1 MSGPFLGGKSDTL
14 FITSINIKQHI
25 RLQIAPVQQPFKKI
39 NVYRHDSTLLVI
51 DYDTQAVLKR
61 NPKLYYVRPLNDSIS
76 FSFKRYRSQ
85 CHKACFN
92 FLRYIPCKS
101 ETEIKGNSSEF
112 HGGPLAILSKVA
124 YHQINKY

>member
-14 FITSINIKQHI
+14 LITSINIKQHI

-61 NPKLYYVRPLNDSIS
+61 NPKLYY
-76 FSFKRYRSQ
+76 
-85 CHKACFN
+85 CKA
-92 FLRYIPCKS
+92 I
-101 ETEIKGNSSEF
+101 E
-112 HGGPLAILSKVA
+112 
-124 YHQINKY
+124 

>member
-25 RLQIAPVQQPFKKI
+25 RLQIAPVKQPFKKI

-61 NPKLYYVRPLNDSIS
+61 NPKLYY
-76 FSFKRYRSQ
+76 
-85 CHKACFN
+85 C
-92 FLRYIPCKS
+92 
-101 ETEIKGNSSEF
+101 
-112 HGGPLAILSKVA
+112 
-124 YHQINKY
+124 